1 MRTSFVLGDMGLRE
15 PVEIRAHHYDKP
27 DGKQAQEP
35 NIGTEQLFPGHDIL
49 LVNLQV

>member
-1 MRTSFVLGDMGLRE
+1 MSLVLSDVSLRKAVDIPTDNE
-15 PVEIRAHHYDKP
+15 NET

-49 LVNLQV
+49 LVNQQV

>member
-1 MRTSFVLGDMGLRE
+1 MGLRE
-15 PVEIRAHHYDKP
+15 AVEVRAHHDDKT